1 MEITMK
7 QNNSVLSFEELQ
19 KKLQVCLDHGFKT
32 YSITQRREALKK
44 QRKRINSSEECFST
58 TSEQLARQFSL

>member
-1 MEITMK
+1 MK

-32 YSITQRREALKK
+32 YSITQRRKALKK